1 MADASLSADELEAL
15 LSESEPPGPDIPPP
29 GQSLR
34 AVDLVNRPRPV
45 REPIPT
51 LDMVGMRFARGLR
64 QALSGFLRTPLELQE
79 ARTVVRSYAAFI
91 EELPARCSVDVL
103 RVRPLQGSAMLA
115 IDAGLVHASVEALF
129 GGDPASAT
137 TVAQREFSPTEQRIA
152 RRLLEQ
158 ACEEYRAA
166 WKGVFPL
173 ELEPLRSEASPAMA
187 RIVGPS
193 EPVLVTRLGLRIGA
207 LRSSVVL
214 CVPYAVLDPIRETL
228 YATVQADEGRD
239 ERRWLHLLSD
249 RIQAAEVDLVAEFAR
264 ATATIE
270 ELMSL
275 KPGDFIELGLQES
288 ITAKVDG
295 VPVFQCRYGVSN
307 GRYAIRI
314 QSYLTAADTP
324 PGGEH
329 DR

>member
-15 LSESEPPGPDIPPP
+15 LSEPEPHAPEPATP
-29 GQSLR
+29 GQAPR
-34 AVDLVNRPRPV
+34 AVDLANRPRSV
-45 REPIPT
+45 RQPIPT
-51 LDMVGMRFARGLR
+51 LEMVGMRFARGLR
-64 QALSGFLRTPLELQE
+64 HALSGFLRMPLELQE
-79 ARTVVRSYAAFI
+79 ATTVVRSYEAFI
-91 EELPARCSVDVL
+91 GELPPRCSVDVL
-103 RVRPLQGSAMLA
+103 RVRPLQGSALLA
-115 IDAGLVHASVEALF
+115 VDAALVHASVEALF
-129 GGDPASAT
+129 GGDPATPA
-137 TVAQREFSPTEQRIA
+137 VLPQREFSPTEQRIA

-158 ACEEYRAA
+158 ACDEYRTA

-187 RIVGPS
+187 RIVEPT
-193 EPVLVTRLGLRIGA
+193 EPVVVTRLVLRIGTI
-207 LRSSVVL
+207 RSSILL

-249 RIQAAEVDLVAEFAR
+249 RIQAAEVDLVAEFAH

-288 ITAKVDG
+288 ITAKIDG